1 MINEHEAAKYVE
13 NNTTLAKDVYVA
25 ARGDRTVTLRGINE
39 KTDGTTVARL

>member
-25 ARGDRTVTLRGINE
+25 ARRQTRPRW
-39 KTDGTTVARL
+39 KSSYK